1 MNILEKI
8 QKYRNKIFERK
19 LISTCVFFILTIYL
33 IGIFAP
39 LLATHDYNSIDLY
52 NTQSSPSKENIL
64 GTDKLGRDIFSRVV
78 WGIQTTVIITFTTLL
93 TGTLLLGV
101 SMGLISGYFRGK
113 TDVFIMRLGEIVS
126 SFPEIFL
133 IILLAATIR
142 PRIVEFIYNLEDKL
156 NLSGLANSGIIDYF
170 VVGIALLP
178 LSWFGTMR
186 LIRGQVLIVRELEYI
201 QASQAMGTSNF
212 RIIFFHVLPNVI
224 SPVIVSA
231 SFGIGAIALSEVVL
245 SFFGIGVQPPKPSLG
260 VMINDVTSRGVT
272 SVSVLRNHPE
282 QLLPPIIIIW
292 ILILSWNVVGDYIN
306 EKMNPR

>member
-1 MNILEKI
+1 MNLIKNLKQKIL
-8 QKYRNKIFERK
+8 QQK
-19 LISTCVFFILTIYL
+19 LISICIFFIFSIYI

-39 LLATHDYNSIDLY
+39 IIATHDYNATDLY
-52 NTQSSPSKENIL
+52 NTQSSPSRENLL
-64 GTDKLGRDIFSRVV
+64 GTDKLGRDIFSRLV
-78 WGIQTTVIITFTTLL
+78 WGMQTTVIITFSTLL
-93 TGTLLLGV
+93 TGTLFLGV
-101 SMGLISGYFRGK
+101 SMGLIGGYFRGK
-113 TDVFIMRLGEIVS
+113 IDILIMRLGEVVS

-142 PRIVEFIYNLEDKL
+142 PKIVEIIYSLEDKL
-156 NLSGLANSGIIDYF
+156 NISGLVNSGIIDYF

-186 LIRGQVLIVRELEYI
+186 LIRGQVLLVRKLEYI

-231 SFGIGAIALSEVVL
+231 SFGIGAIALSEVIL

-260 VMINDVTSRGVT
+260 LMINDVTSRGST

-292 ILILSWNVVGDYIN
+292 LLILSWNIIGDYIN
-306 EKMNPR
+306 EKINPR

>member
-1 MNILEKI
+1 MNLIKNLKQKIL
-8 QKYRNKIFERK
+8 QQK
-19 LISTCVFFILTIYL
+19 LISICIFFIFSIYI

-39 LLATHDYNSIDLY
+39 IIATHDYNATDLY
-52 NTQSSPSKENIL
+52 NTQSSPSRENLL
-64 GTDKLGRDIFSRVV
+64 GTDKLGRDIFSRLV
-78 WGIQTTVIITFTTLL
+78 WGMQTTVIITFSTLL
-93 TGTLLLGV
+93 TGTLFLGV
-101 SMGLISGYFRGK
+101 SMGLIGGYFRGK
-113 TDVFIMRLGEIVS
+113 IDILIMRLGEVVS

-142 PRIVEFIYNLEDKL
+142 PKIVEIIYSLEDKL
-156 NLSGLANSGIIDYF
+156 NISGLVNSGIIDYF

-186 LIRGQVLIVRELEYI
+186 LIRGQVLLVRKLEYI

-231 SFGIGAIALSEVVL
+231 SFGIGAIALSEVIL

-260 VMINDVTSRGVT
+260 LMINDVTSRGST

-292 ILILSWNVVGDYIN
+292 LLILSWNIVGDYIN
-306 EKMNPR
+306 EKINPR